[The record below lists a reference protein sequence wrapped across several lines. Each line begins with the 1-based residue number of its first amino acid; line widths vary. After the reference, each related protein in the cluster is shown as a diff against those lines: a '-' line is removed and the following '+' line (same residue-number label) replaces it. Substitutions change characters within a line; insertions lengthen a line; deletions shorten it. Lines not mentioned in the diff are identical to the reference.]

1 VATQSDRIEALRRLG
16 VRLVVCSYCDATMR
30 EPPDPF
36 QGPKVIW
43 HTERADRTGTRRDG
57 AVDDTLYYVCSSGC
71 HNRQRAKLN
80 AARKRQSTL
89 KRHA

>member
-1 VATQSDRIEALRRLG
+1 
-16 VRLVVCSYCDATMR
+16 
-30 EPPDPF
+30 
-36 QGPKVIW
+36 VIW